1 MTLQHPWVLLLLL
14 LLPGLVWWRHGRT
27 RRPTLQFSDGSALA
41 PLPASW
47 AARARPA
54 LPVLYTLGLACLIVA
69 LARPRRGLEES
80 RVRTE
85 AVDIVLLADVS
96 TSMRAED
103 LSTATHVMNRL
114 DAAKAVMDR
123 FIQARPGDRIG
134 IVAFAAMPYSLAP
147 LTLDHGWLL
156 RQMERLE
163 TGMVED
169 GTAIGDAIAAAI
181 NRLRDS
187 VAKSKVVV
195 LLTDGMNNRGVLSPE
210 NAAEA
215 ARAMG
220 IKVYTVGA
228 GGDEPARVP
237 ISSPFGGRQYAYQP
251 SDIDEPMLKFVAE
264 TTGGLYFRARNFKAL
279 DEVYKRIDEMEKT
292 EVDIEHFTRFEERFL
307 PWAAAALILLGLERL
322 LGLARLE
329 AVP

>member
-1 MTLQHPWVLLLLL
+1 MTLQHPWLLLLL
-14 LLPGLVWWRHGRT
+14 LLAPGLAWWRHGRR
-27 RRPTLQFSDGSALA
+27 RRPTLQFSDGHALA
-41 PLPASW
+41 QLPASW

-54 LPVLYTLGLACLIVA
+54 LPILYALGLACLVVA
-69 LARPRRGLEES
+69 LARPRRGLAES

-103 LSTATHVMNRL
+103 LSTATRVMNRL
-114 DAAKAVMDR
+114 DAAKEVMER
-123 FIQARPGDRIG
+123 FIQARDSDRIG
-134 IVAFAAMPYSLAP
+134 IVAFSAMPYTLAP

-156 RQMERLE
+156 QQMKRLE

-195 LLTDGMNNRGVLSPE
+195 LLTDGMNNRGVLSPQ
-210 NAAEA
+210 NAAES
-215 ARAMG
+215 ARALG

-237 ISSPFGGRQYAYQP
+237 VSSPFGGRQYVYQP
-251 SDIDEPMLKFVAE
+251 SDIDEPMLKFVAN
-264 TTGGLYFRARNFKAL
+264 TTSGLYFRARNFKGL
-279 DEVYKRIDEMEKT
+279 DEVYRQIDKMEKT
-292 EVDIEHFTRFEERFL
+292 EVDIEHYTRFEERFM
-307 PWAAAALILLGLERL
+307 PWAVAALILLGLERL

-329 AVP
+329 PVP